1 MFEKFPSIEQY
12 RHIIKELTERSQFVG
27 KDADSKAIYDKTK
40 PLPTINFMQTVKI
53 HGTNGGVILFKDGTI
68 RTQSRNRVL
77 SPESDNNGFD
87 KWVSERAI
95 HWRSISDRLFNYE
108 SFENAD
114 KIVVYGEFA
123 GENIQKNVA
132 VAKTPKSF
140 YVFDVVAFK
149 DGEQITLTNFYSYD
163 FKLFE
168 LNDIGIYSIFQF
180 PHQPISIDLN
190 RADEYIPQLQ
200 EITLTIENECPVG
213 KFHGVSGV
221 GEGAVFTAYYD
232 DQVYRFK
239 VKGEKHSAS
248 KVKLLPTVD
257 VVMIAN
263 VREFVEQTVT
273 ENRLQQGIDYMNEM
287 QIPTDIKHIGDF
299 LRWVVNDVHKEESDI
314 IETKGF
320 EKKLVNQEITK
331 VAKRFYFEK
340 FA

>member
-12 RHIIKELTERSQFVG
+12 RHIVQKLTERSQLVG
-27 KDADSKAIYDKTK
+27 KDENGKAIYDHAK
-40 PLPTINFMQTVKI
+40 PLPTINFTQTVKI

-87 KWVSERAI
+87 KWVAERSDV
-95 HWRSISDRLFNYE
+95 WTKISRHLFDYDD
-108 SFENAD
+108 FKGAD

-123 GENIQKNVA
+123 GENIQRKVA
-132 VAKTPKSF
+132 VADTPKSF
-140 YVFDVVAFK
+140 YVFDVVAHK
-149 DGEQITLTNFYSYD
+149 DGVEVGSMD
-163 FKLFE
+163 FWENDYCLFE
-168 LNDIGIYSIFQF
+168 WDKHNIYSIFQF
-180 PHQPISIDLN
+180 PTKSINIDLN

-200 EITLTIENECPVG
+200 EIALAIEAECPVG
-213 KFHGVSGV
+213 KYHGVSGI
-221 GEGAVFTAYYD
+221 GEGAVFTACYD
-232 DQVYRFK
+232 NKVYRFK

-257 VVMIAN
+257 TVMIKD

-287 QIPTDIKHIGDF
+287 QIPTDIKHVGDF
-299 LRWVVNDVHKEESDI
+299 LRWVVGDVNKEESDI